1 MLIGE
6 VISPAC
12 FIFLFTLYKAGL
24 VSYQLSVSD
33 DMCAAHEHLHF
44 DVADVHMH
52 NIIVN
57 SPPLA
62 FSMIVPEMK
71 QTFVVLV
78 RYIMNTLPYRML
90 VLRTVHDVHMGYCIL
105 CTCALC
111 CVYTVHSHMHA

>member
-6 VISPAC
+6 VIPPAC

-24 VSYQLSVSD
+24 VSYQPSVSD

-52 NIIVN
+52 NIVN

-78 RYIMNTLPYRML
+78 RYIMNTLPYICWYY
-90 VLRTVHDVHMGYCIL
+90 VQ
-105 CTCALC
+105 
-111 CVYTVHSHMHA
+111 

>member
-6 VISPAC
+6 VIPPAC

-24 VSYQLSVSD
+24 VSYQPSVSD

-52 NIIVN
+52 NIVN

-78 RYIMNTLPYRML
+78 RHIMNTLPYICWYYVRYMMC
-90 VLRTVHDVHMGYCIL
+90 TWAIAYCAHVHCVTCM
-105 CTCALC
+105 CTQ
-111 CVYTVHSHMHA
+111 YTHMHA